1 MRSNLLPALLV
12 ALTVAGCQ
20 TARVAQPLTDIHG
33 SNDPDEQLEFWHRLA
48 EQPVTSTDEAFH
60 GLLMYLDGEDP
71 ASDYPGR
78 VRELRAR
85 RLLPPDFNEPGD
97 RAVSRGTLAVAIV
110 RSMKIEGGLALR
122 LFGNTPALSPRY
134 AVRELMFMELY
145 PPSSPQQ
152 TFSGTEFL
160 GIIGKLEDF
169 QRGEE
174 ARRGPRT
181 AGAPQPRVPEIPPEP
196 RPGVR
201 PPAPSDN
208 Q

>member
-1 MRSNLLPALLV
+1 LRSKLLPALLV

-20 TARVAQPLTDIHG
+20 TARVEQPLTALHG
-33 SNDPDEQLEFWHRLA
+33 SNDPDDQLEFWHRLA
-48 EQPVTSTDEAFH
+48 EQPVTSNDEAFH

-85 RLLPPDFNEPGD
+85 RLLPPDFDEPAD

-110 RSMKIEGGLALR
+110 RSIKIAGGLALR

-160 GIIGKLEDF
+160 GIIGKL
-169 QRGEE
+169 QP
-174 ARRGPRT
+174 RGPE
-181 AGAPQPRVPEIPPEP
+181 VPPEP
-196 RPGVR
+196 RPGAE
-201 PPAPSDN
+201 PPAATDNPSE
-208 Q
+208 